1 MRIVDVLVFKILAI
15 VSSVVLQ
22 IILAEIVE
30 TVAVIRQ
37 VLARETKKDC
47 FGWTHSNQKYC
58 KTQNSLLL
66 LYEKRMVHLSYFVII
81 GKPMLRQYQTTTN
94 YLVFRI
100 PSKVLGQ
107 IITSAYLIRLK
118 HITSYIWIQKAEN
131 SMPF

>member
-47 FGWTHSNQKYC
+47 FGWTHSNQKLNP
-58 KTQNSLLL
+58 K
-66 LYEKRMVHLSYFVII
+66 FII
-81 GKPMLRQYQTTTN
+81 VVVRKKNGSP
-94 YLVFRI
+94 
-100 PSKVLGQ
+100 
-107 IITSAYLIRLK
+107 
-118 HITSYIWIQKAEN
+118 
-131 SMPF
+131 